1 MDHDGLARSSPDI
14 AAPAIIL
21 VEPQLGDNIGA
32 TARAML
38 NCALDDLRLVTPR
51 DGWPNPA
58 ARAMASGADEVLER
72 ARVFPSVAEAVADLQ
87 RVYATTARHRDMV
100 KHEVTPRQAA
110 VEMRQLLGEGRRCGV
125 LFGRERIGL
134 TNDEVVLA
142 DAVLHVPL
150 NPKFRSLNL
159 AQAVLLVAYE
169 WFQAGDDTPPR
180 QLVTAGEEPT
190 TAERLAVFFDHL
202 EEALD
207 AGGFFYPPEKKPATR
222 RTLRNIFQR
231 AELTGRDVQIL
242 HGVVVALTGKRR
254 DQL

>member
-1 MDHDGLARSSPDI
+1 MEPLDTFQ
-14 AAPAIIL
+14 PAIIL

-38 NCALDDLRLVTPR
+38 NCGLGDLRLVAPR

-58 ARAMASGADEVLER
+58 ARAMASGADEILEA
-72 ARVFPSVAEAVADLQ
+72 ARVFDTVREAVADLQ
-87 RVYATTARHRDMV
+87 RLYATTARHRDMV
-100 KHEVTPRQAA
+100 KAEVTPRQAA
-110 VEMRQLLGEGRRCGV
+110 KEIRQLSANDGRSGI

-150 NPKFRSLNL
+150 NPQFSSLNL
-159 AQAVLLVAYE
+159 AQAVLLMAWE
-169 WFQAGDDTPPR
+169 WYQAGDDTAPR
-180 QLVTAGEEPT
+180 QLIVPSDQQPVEQR
-190 TAERLAVFFDHL
+190 RLDIFFDHL
-202 EEALD
+202 ELALD
-207 AGGFFYPPEKKPATR
+207 KGGFFHPPEKKPVTQR
-222 RTLRNIFQR
+222 NLRNIFQR
-231 AELTGRDVQIL
+231 TQLTDREVQIL